1 MAYIGASIE
10 NRVSPKFLKEDFVGT
25 GSTTT
30 FNLTNEVP
38 SHSDEIE
45 KLMA

>member
-30 FNLTNEVP
+30 FTLTNEAEEDWV
-38 SHSDEIE
+38 
-45 KLMA
+45 